1 MSKLENFE
9 FNYSIDD
16 GTFNVK
22 CSDIHFENAIYN
34 LLDNARKYAQSPV
47 ISLEAKF
54 IRNSLTISI
63 KDNGR
68 GISDKDK
75 KHVFKKYYRVHDGD
89 KHNVSGYGL
98 GLSYVREV
106 IKVLNGRIRV
116 ESKLGYGTTVI
127 IRIPLNHEKS

>member
-1 MSKLENFE
+1 MILPSSFTCFFSKRKDRNT
-9 FNYSIDD
+9 SI
-16 GTFNVK
+16 
-22 CSDIHFENAIYN
+22 
-34 LLDNARKYAQSPV
+34 
-47 ISLEAKF
+47 
-54 IRNSLTISI
+54 
-63 KDNGR
+63 
-68 GISDKDK
+68 K

-106 IKVLNGRIRV
+106 KKVLNGRIRV